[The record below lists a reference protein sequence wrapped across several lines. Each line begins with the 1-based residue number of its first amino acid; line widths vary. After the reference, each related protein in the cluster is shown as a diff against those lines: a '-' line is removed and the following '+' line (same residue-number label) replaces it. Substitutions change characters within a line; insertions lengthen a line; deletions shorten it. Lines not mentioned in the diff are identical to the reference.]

1 MSRTEREVR
10 RCLYMTLANL
20 QMHVLLPRIYRV
32 SQKKRYFIS
41 RVTLRDAGIGP
52 HGNARKKRTPT
63 EKKNPAPDGAGN
75 KDVVVLCEKESLGIG
90 TTLR

>member
-1 MSRTEREVR
+1 M
-10 RCLYMTLANL
+10 
-20 QMHVLLPRIYRV
+20 PRAFPTTWPT
-32 SQKKRYFIS
+32 SPKKRYFIS
-41 RVTLRDAGIGP
+41 LVTLRDTGTGP
-52 HGNARKKRTPT
+52 HGNAKRKKAPT